1 MPFDTR
7 LSLRTAQA
15 AYIAGLIDG
24 EGTVTLT
31 RKHRTE
37 NRQVCVSISSTERG
51 LLNFILNATGAG
63 KITNKSTS
71 RRHHTPSFAYAV
83 YNRQGLALL
92 QQTLPYLKSYKRDRA
107 ELILTKYLSV
117 TPRNGKYSAELLARK
132 ANFERRVLAIKPD
145 R

>member
-1 MPFDTR
+1 MPFNTR
-7 LSLRTAQA
+7 LSLSTAQA

-31 RKHRTE
+31 RKHRNE
-37 NRQVCVSISSTERG
+37 HRQVCVSISSTERG
-51 LLNFILNATGAG
+51 LLDFVLNATGAG

-71 RRHHTPSFAYAV
+71 GRHHTPSFAYAV
-83 YNRQGLALL
+83 YNRQALALL
-92 QQTLPYLKSYKRDRA
+92 QQTLPYLISYKRDRA
-107 ELILTKYLSV
+107 ELILTEYLSV

-132 ANFERRVLAIKPD
+132 ANFERRVLAIKPN